1 MKHDDFIV
9 TSKLNSNLLLEKFL
23 VDCHDLIDRYPDD
36 SLCIAYLADSIAM
49 IYYHREYATLEE
61 FLDEN
66 EEFIDEDKKEWVM
79 NNWSHL
85 DQMSEHERAELIIE
99 SLNQIQFLVA

>member
-1 MKHDDFIV
+1 
-9 TSKLNSNLLLEKFL
+9 
-23 VDCHDLIDRYPDD
+23 
-36 SLCIAYLADSIAM
+36 
-49 IYYHREYATLEE
+49 LEE
-61 FLDEN
+61 FLYGN

-85 DQMSEHERAELIIE
+85 DQMSEQERAELIIE

>member
-1 MKHDDFIV
+1 MKHEDFIV
-9 TSKLNSNLLLEKFL
+9 DTKLNSNLLLEKFL
-23 VDCHDLIDRYPDD
+23 VDCHELIDQNPDD

-61 FLDEN
+61 FLEEN
-66 EEFIDEDKKEWVM
+66 NEFIDEDKKEWVI

-85 DQMSEHERAELIIE
+85 DQMSESERAELVIE
-99 SLNQIQFLVA
+99 SVNQIQFLVS